1 MGGYGRVS
9 PQNFE
14 NARKW
19 HGRNFGVVGASL
31 YEILLWL
38 AEVLLV
44 ILASLFPKSKITSEG
59 KILLNY
65 LLKVVHVVNVRLIF
79 TD

>member
-1 MGGYGRVS
+1 M
-9 PQNFE
+9 
-14 NARKW
+14 
-19 HGRNFGVVGASL
+19 VGASL
-31 YEILLWL
+31 YELLFRL

-44 ILASLFPKSKITSEG
+44 ILPSLFPKSKITSEG

-65 LLKVVHVVNVRLIF
+65 LHKVAHVVNVQLVF